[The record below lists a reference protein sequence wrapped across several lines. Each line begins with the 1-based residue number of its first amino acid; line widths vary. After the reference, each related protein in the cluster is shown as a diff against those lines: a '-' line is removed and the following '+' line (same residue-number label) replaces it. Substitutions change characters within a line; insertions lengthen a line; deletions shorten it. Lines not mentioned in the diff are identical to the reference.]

1 MVTPDVIWSLAL
13 CLFCIMLLIRRK
25 RTLKMLLLIGALL
38 LIITAR
44 IPGTI

>member
-1 MVTPDVIWSLAL
+1 MVTSDVIWSLAL
-13 CLFCIMLLIRRK
+13 CLFCTILLIRGK
-25 RTLKMLLLIGALL
+25 RTLKVVLLICAIL